1 MEQAASGL
9 SLELEMT
16 SAVNYALQQNRL
28 PVVRRLVIQ
37 NDSDR
42 NWEELDLHFYSQ
54 PEVFAPLTRHI
65 QAVPAGTGLEL
76 KDLELHPDPG
86 YLAGLTER
94 TAGTVYLSL
103 DREAETLA
111 YCQADFTALAFDE
124 WHGTACY
131 PELLAAFVTP
141 NHPAVGRLIAQGAKL
156 LEEWTGDPSL
166 DGYQRKDPNRVRLQA
181 AAAYGALQ
189 RENLVYAVPPA
200 SFEALGQRV
209 RLLDSLLEQK
219 LGTCL
224 DLTLAYAAC
233 LEAMGLNPLLI
244 LQPGHIFA
252 GVWLEDRTFPE
263 AVQDDPALLTKRL
276 ADGVGELTVVECT
289 ALTAGRQLDF
299 EAAEAAARQELS
311 EQGVSC
317 ILDVARTRRSG
328 IRPLPQ
334 RVRGGQGYEVRREAL
349 EPEALTAAPRA
360 MDPAVAVAEGK
371 GAPGDRLTLWERK
384 LLDLGLRNSLIHLRL
399 TKTVL
404 PLLTPSLGEL
414 EDALSQGGEYGIG
427 PKPGEWES
435 AGGVSFEALSEP
447 GRFRELLQSEFQN
460 HRLRAAVGEGEL
472 NRAIVDL
479 YRAAKTS
486 LEENGAN
493 TLYLALGMLKWFE
506 TKSSQKPRY
515 APIVLLPVEILRKS
529 ALKGYVVRLRDE
541 EPQMNITL
549 LEMLRQDFGIT
560 ISGLD
565 PLPGDESG
573 VDMRGVLATLRRA
586 VMGQRGWDVL
596 ETAVLGIFSFS
607 QFVMWN
613 DLRNRTED
621 LKKNKVVRSLLD
633 GHLAWEAEPME
644 LGGTVEED
652 GVLLPLPAD
661 ASQLFAIR
669 AAAQGESF
677 VLHGP
682 PGTGKSQTITA
693 LIANSM
699 AQGKTVLFVAEKM
712 AALAVVQRRLEKI
725 GIGPFCLELHSN
737 KSRKRD
743 VLEQLRQA
751 SEVTKEQPGE
761 AYAREAEQA
770 ATLRRE
776 LDAYARALHAVRPS
790 GLSLYEMVGR
800 YESCREA
807 KEAVAFSSAFAQSLR
822 AEDLR
827 ALEGL
832 VGRLTAAGQAV
843 GHPQRHPLEAV
854 GLTVYRHSLRSEL
867 VPLAEAYDQALTG
880 LDRAGQA
887 LAGAL
892 ELEKPVSKGQWT
904 RLGEIARELTAWADY
919 PAAWAQSPD
928 SAGQTALAAEAAAHM
943 EACTAL
949 AETLGEDWKETFL
962 TLDGASLL
970 AQWQE
975 SQGKWVL
982 ARSLEQGKLLK
993 QLRPCAKAGV
1003 QKEAVEQAL
1012 ALLTR
1017 YRRERE
1023 AGEQLLTRCPELSG
1037 LTGGQTDWA
1046 ALEAMAR
1053 SAGESAGRLDALAG
1067 GDGLRRRAA
1076 GRKDLAPLLAA
1087 YLKESDRV
1095 EAARKALFTLLEIDE
1110 TRLKDETFLPARQRL
1125 CRDLLAY
1132 RDSLREWTLWKQ
1144 TCREAEDRGLGP
1156 VVRAYEGGLAHE
1168 EVRGAYERGLYR
1180 SLVESTMDSDPA
1192 LSSFSGALF
1201 DEKIRQFRQVDG
1213 ELERLARREIYCR
1226 LAARVPSFAREAAHS
1241 SEVGI
1246 LQRAIRSGGRGI
1258 SIRRLF
1264 EQIPNLL
1271 PKLCP
1276 CMLMSP
1282 LSAAQY
1288 LDAARK
1294 PFDLVVFDEAS
1305 QLPTC
1310 KAVGALARGENAVI
1324 VGDPKQM
1331 PPTSFFSGSTVD
1343 EENLDQEDL
1352 ESILEDCL
1360 ALHLPQTYLLWH
1372 YRSRHESLIAFSNR
1386 EFYENKLYTFPS
1398 ANDLTSKVT
1407 MTHVDGVFDRGGTRQ
1422 NRAEA
1427 EAIVR
1432 ELQRRCHDPAA
1443 AGQSVGV
1450 VTFNIQ
1456 QQNLI
1461 DDLLSER
1468 CREDG
1473 ALEAWA
1479 YGGDEPLFIKN
1490 LENVQGDERDVI
1502 LFSVGFGPDQNGKV
1516 TMNFGPLNREGGWRR
1531 LNVAVSRARQEMQV
1545 FATLQPEQIDLS
1557 RSASLGV
1564 SALRAFLEYARSG
1577 RLPQIEGEAAP
1588 AAEAVGVARSIQTAL
1603 RARGYEARTMVGH
1616 SGYRVDVAV
1625 VDPERPERYL
1635 LGVLLDGPAYG
1646 GAKTTRDRELAQCSV
1661 LEGLGWR
1668 LHRIWTADW
1677 WDNRDKELKNLL
1689 DCIRAARS
1697 EEEKTAEEPPKQEPP
1712 VPEKPE
1718 RIASAPVPAAPAA
1731 EEPEAA
1737 PYQAARPVCQPL
1749 SPEDFLA
1756 PAHTKQVCQALE
1768 EILAAEAPISQ
1779 ALLLRRL
1786 LQAFGISRS
1795 GARIQ
1800 ERVELLLKG
1809 MGLRETLQG
1818 DSRFYW
1824 LPTQDPETYACYR
1837 PAGSEEDRREAREI
1851 PAQEA
1856 ASALRRILAQQV
1868 GLPKEDLLRLTAK
1881 AMGYPR
1887 MGTQV
1892 AAMAESGLR
1901 WAMSRGQ
1908 TYLDDRGYV
1917 QLRETE

>member
-1 MEQAASGL
+1 MEQSVSGL

-16 SAVNYALQQNRL
+16 KAVNYALQQNRL
-28 PVVRRLVIQ
+28 PVVLRLVIR
-37 NDSDR
+37 NDSETDQG
-42 NWEELDLHFYSQ
+42 ELDLYAYSE
-54 PEVFAPLTRHI
+54 PGVFSPVTRHI
-65 QAVPAGTGLEL
+65 QMIPAGTELEIR
-76 KDLELHPDPG
+76 DLELRPDPD

-94 TAGTVYLSL
+94 VAGTVYLSL
-103 DREAETLA
+103 NRGQETLA
-111 YCQADFTALAFDE
+111 YCQQDFTALAFDE
-124 WHGTACY
+124 WHGAACC

-141 NHPAVGRLIAQGAKL
+141 NHPAIGRLTAQGAGL
-156 LEEWTGDPSL
+156 LENWTGDPSL

-181 AAAYGALQ
+181 AAAYGAMQ

-200 SFEALGQRV
+200 SFETVGQRV
-209 RLLDSLLEQK
+209 RLADALLEQK

-252 GVWLEDRTFPE
+252 GVWLEEMTFPE

-299 EAAEAAARQELS
+299 EAAEAAARQELA

-317 ILDVARTRRSG
+317 IIDVARTRRSG

-334 RVRGGQGYEVRREAL
+334 RVRGDRGYAVVRET
-349 EPEALTAAPRA
+349 PESLTAAPRA

-371 GAPGDRLTLWERK
+371 GAAGDRLTIWERK
-384 LLDLGLRNSLIHLRL
+384 LLDLGLRNNLISLRL
-399 TKTVL
+399 TKTIL
-404 PLLTPSLGEL
+404 PLLTSSLGEL

-427 PKPGEWES
+427 PRPGEWETPEG
-435 AGGVSFEALSEP
+435 AGFETLGDP

-460 HRLRAAVGEGEL
+460 KRLRAAVGEGEL

-493 TLYLALGMLKWFE
+493 TLYLALGLLKWFE
-506 TKSSQKPRY
+506 TKSSRKPRY
-515 APIVLLPVEILRKS
+515 APVVLLPVEIVRKS
-529 ALKGYVVRLRDE
+529 ALKGYVIRLRDE

-560 ISGLD
+560 VSGLD
-565 PLPGDESG
+565 PLPGDENG
-573 VDMRGVLATLRRA
+573 VDMRGVFSTLRRA
-586 VMGQRGWDVL
+586 VMDQRGWDVL

-621 LKKNKVVRSLLD
+621 LKKNKVVRSLME
-633 GHLAWEAEPME
+633 GRLAWEAEPME
-644 LGGTVEED
+644 LGASVPED
-652 GVLLPLPAD
+652 GVFLPLPAD

-712 AALAVVQRRLEKI
+712 AALEVVQRRLEKI

-761 AYAREAEQA
+761 AFDREAERTA
-770 ATLRRE
+770 ALRRE
-776 LDAYARALHAVRPS
+776 LDSYARALHVLRPS
-790 GLSLYEMVGR
+790 GLSLYDMVSR
-800 YESCREA
+800 YEGCRGA
-807 KEAVAFSSAFAQSLR
+807 KEDISFPVEFARSLK
-822 AEDLR
+822 AEDLGR
-827 ALEGL
+827 NEGL
-832 VGRLTAAGQAV
+832 VGRLTAAGRAV
-843 GHPQRHPLEAV
+843 GHPHEHPLSAV
-854 GLTVYRHSLRSEL
+854 GLTSYRHSLRGEL
-867 VPLAEAYDQALTG
+867 EPLTRAYDRALAEWEASAEALTG
-880 LDRAGQA
+880 A
-887 LAGAL
+887 LGM
-892 ELEKPVSKGQWT
+892 EKPVTRDQWT
-904 RLGEIARELTAWADY
+904 RLGDIARELKGWLDY
-919 PAAWAQSPD
+919 PAAWAESRAPG
-928 SAGQTALAAEAAAHM
+928 AQTALAARAAAHM
-943 EACTAL
+943 AAAASLAGTLAEGWNESFLELNGEDLLARWQSSRGKWAL
-949 AETLGEDWKETFL
+949 AR
-962 TLDGASLL
+962 A
-970 AQWQE
+970 
-975 SQGKWVL
+975 
-982 ARSLEQGKLLK
+982 LEQSRVRKLLS
-993 QLRPCAKAGV
+993 PCAKGRPE
-1003 QKEAVEQAL
+1003 KEAIDQAL
-1012 ALLTR
+1012 TLLVQ
-1017 YRRERE
+1017 YRRERA
-1023 AGEQLLTRCPELSG
+1023 AGEALLEQCPELPTDAG
-1037 LTGGQTDWA
+1037 TDWA

-1053 SAGESAGRLDALAG
+1053 AAGESAAHLDALAG
-1067 GDGLRRRAA
+1067 GDGLRRRF
-1076 GRKDLAPLLAA
+1076 GG
-1087 YLKESDRV
+1087 
-1095 EAARKALFTLLEIDE
+1095 RKALAPQLETFFRCSAQENETRSALFALLEIEED
-1110 TRLKDETFLPARQRL
+1110 RLAGAELTAGRRQL
-1125 CRDLLAY
+1125 CRELLTHQ
-1132 RDSLREWTLWKQ
+1132 DELREWTLWRQ
-1144 TCREAEDRGLGP
+1144 TCREAEEHGLAP

-1168 EVRGAYERGLYR
+1168 ELRGAYERGLYR
-1180 SLVESTMDSDPA
+1180 SLVESTMDADPA

-1201 DEKIRQFRQVDG
+1201 GEKIRQFRRMDR
-1213 ELERLARREIYCR
+1213 ELEELARREIYCR
-1226 LAARVPSFAREAAHS
+1226 LAARVPNFAREAAHS

-1246 LQRAIRSGGRGI
+1246 LQRAIRSGGRGV

-1288 LDAARK
+1288 LDAGRK
-1294 PFDLVVFDEAS
+1294 PFDIVVFDEAS

-1331 PPTSFFSGSTVD
+1331 PPTSFFTGNTVD
-1343 EENLDQEDL
+1343 EENLDREDL

-1398 ANDLTSKVT
+1398 VNDLMSKVT
-1407 MTHVDGVFDRGGTRQ
+1407 LTHVDGVFDRGGTRQ

-1427 EAIVR
+1427 EAVVR

-1443 AGQSVGV
+1443 VGQSVGV

-1461 DDLLSER
+1461 DDLFSEK

-1479 YGGDEPLFIKN
+1479 YGGEEPLFIKN

-1502 LFSVGFGPDQNGKV
+1502 LFSVGFGPDQTGKV

-1531 LNVAVSRARQEMQV
+1531 LNVAVSRARQGMQV

-1557 RSASLGV
+1557 RSASQGV
-1564 SALRAFLEYARSG
+1564 AALRAFLEYARSG
-1577 RLPQIEGEAAP
+1577 RLPQTEGETSRAMQAG
-1588 AAEAVGVARSIQTAL
+1588 GVALSIQAAL
-1603 RARGYEARTMVGH
+1603 RDNGYEARTMIGR
-1616 SGYRVDVAV
+1616 SGFRVDVAV
-1625 VDPERPERYL
+1625 VDPEKPEQYI
-1635 LGVLLDGPAYG
+1635 LGILLDGPAYG
-1646 GAKTTRDRELAQCSV
+1646 QAKTTRDREIAQCTI
-1661 LEGLGWR
+1661 LESLGWR
-1668 LHRIWTADW
+1668 LHRVWTADW
-1677 WDNRDKELKNLL
+1677 WDNREKELGVLL
-1689 DCIRAARS
+1689 DCIRKAQAKEKAPAELTES
-1697 EEEKTAEEPPKQEPP
+1697 EPAPLKRG
-1712 VPEKPE
+1712 E
-1718 RIASAPVPAAPAA
+1718 RLASAKAVRIPAAG
-1731 EEPEAA
+1731 EPQTE
-1737 PYQAARPVCQPL
+1737 PYRPVRLDCAPMSAEAL
-1749 SPEDFLA
+1749 LA
-1756 PAHTKQVCQALE
+1756 PENTKQVRQMLE
-1768 EILAAEAPISQ
+1768 EILKGEAPISQ

-1786 LQAFGISRS
+1786 LQAVGIPRA
-1795 GARIQ
+1795 GTRIQ
-1800 ERVELLLKG
+1800 ERIEMLLNG
-1809 MGLRETLQG
+1809 MKLGTTDQG
-1818 DSRFYW
+1818 GMRFYW
-1824 LPTQDPETYACYR
+1824 LPDQDPERYDSCR
-1837 PAGSEEDRREAREI
+1837 PAREEDGRREPRDVPE
-1851 PAQEA
+1851 QET
-1856 ASALRRILAQQV
+1856 ASAIRQILAQQV
-1868 GLPKEDLLRLTAK
+1868 GLPREDLLRLTAK
-1881 AMGYPR
+1881 TLGYPR

-1892 AAMAESGLR
+1892 SAMAESGLR

-1917 QLRETE
+1917 QLREKA